1 MTGSYLE
8 SKNLLFN
15 ELKLWSTAEEMGG
28 GGGEGRANMHP
39 IIIVRSLTLVHLDLL
54 ESSQISYP

>member
-28 GGGEGRANMHP
+28 GEGRANMHP

-54 ESSQISYP
+54 ESNQISYP